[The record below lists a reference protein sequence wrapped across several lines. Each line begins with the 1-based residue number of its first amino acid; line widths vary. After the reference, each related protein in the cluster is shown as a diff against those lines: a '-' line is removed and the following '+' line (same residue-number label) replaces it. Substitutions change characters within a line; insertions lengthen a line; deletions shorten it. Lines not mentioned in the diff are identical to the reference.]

1 MKNFNLEPARRTLV
15 AAALCF
21 LPFTGAWQA
30 AHAAPLTIGL
40 AADVTSADP
49 HFHLYVPNQNI
60 ADHVYDRLIHRDDR
74 LFTAPGLALSWK
86 PVDDLT
92 WEMKLR
98 PNVKFHDGSPFTA
111 DDVKFS
117 IERVPTIKDSPGLM
131 TTYTRAIAAIEVV
144 DPLTIRFRTARPY
157 PLVPNDLSIIPI
169 VSRKAAANA
178 ATADFN
184 SGKAAVGTGPYKFVR
199 FARGDRIELVR
210 NDNYWGGR
218 PAWET
223 VTFRIMT
230 NDASRVAALL
240 SGDVD
245 AIDNVP
251 VPDLVR
257 IKKDANLQVVAK
269 TGYRLIYF
277 GLNQTDAGAAHFS
290 TKAGAPLGVNP
301 LKDLRVRQA
310 ISKAISRDS
319 IVGRVLE
326 GAGTAT
332 AQLVNSGLPGYM
344 PDLQPTNYD
353 PNGARE
359 LLAKAGYPE
368 GFRMVIHGP
377 NNRYLM
383 DDQIVQAVAQMLGRV
398 GITASVDVM
407 PAATFFPRNNKG
419 EFAMSLVGWAP
430 DSAEASSPLRA
441 LIATKDAQKG
451 LGNFNVG
458 YSSKNVDELI
468 DRAIVTVQPQARER
482 LLQEATRAAM
492 DDVAL
497 IPLHHQATVWA
508 MKRTVS
514 YPGRADERTHAGEFS
529 PGAKAAAARQN

>member
-1 MKNFNLEPARRTLV
+1 MKVPQFQALCQSLCLAAAV
-15 AAALCF
+15 AAAP
-21 LPFTGAWQA
+21 LPMLASSA
-30 AHAAPLTIGL
+30 LAAPLSIGL
-40 AADVTSADP
+40 AADVTSMDP

-60 ADHVYDRLIHRDDR
+60 ADHVYDRLIHRDDK
-74 LFTAPGLALSWK
+74 LYPSPGLALSWRA
-86 PVDDLT
+86 VDDLT

-111 DDVKFS
+111 EDVKFS

-131 TTYTRAIAAIEVV
+131 TTYTRAIASIEVV
-144 DPLTIRFRTARPY
+144 DPLTIRFRTGTPY
-157 PLVPNDLSIIPI
+157 PLVPNDLAIIPI
-169 VSRKAAANA
+169 VSKKAAANA
-178 ATADFN
+178 TSADFN
-184 SGKAAVGTGPYKFVR
+184 SGKAAIGTGPFKFVR
-199 FARGDRIELVR
+199 FNRGDRVELAR
-210 NDNYWGGR
+210 NEAYWGTK

-223 VTFRIMT
+223 VTFRILT

-251 VPDLVR
+251 VPDLAR

-277 GLNQTDAGAAHFS
+277 GLNQTEAAATHFS
-290 TKAGAPLGVNP
+290 TKAGAPLGTNP
-301 LKDLRVRQA
+301 LRDLRVRQA
-310 ISKAISRDS
+310 INKAISRDV
-319 IVGRVLE
+319 IVGRVME

-344 PDLQPTNYD
+344 TDLQPTSYD
-353 PNGARE
+353 PNGARD
-359 LLAKAGYPE
+359 LLARAGYPE
-368 GFRMVIHGP
+368 GFRMDLNGP

-398 GITASVDVM
+398 GITANVDVM

-458 YSSKNVDELI
+458 YSNKKVDELI
-468 DRAIVTVQPQARER
+468 ERAVVTVQPQAREK
-482 LLQEATRAAM
+482 LLQEATRAAV
-492 DDVAL
+492 DDVAI
-497 IPLHHQATVWA
+497 IPIHHQATVWA
-508 MKRTVS
+508 MKRTVH
-514 YPGRADERTHAGEFS
+514 YPGRADERTHAMEFT
-529 PGAKAAAARQN
+529 PAAGTKN

>member
-1 MKNFNLEPARRTLV
+1 MKNFKFRGVCKTLLST
-15 AAALCF
+15 AALC
-21 LPFTGAWQA
+21 LAPLAGMMPS

-40 AADVTSADP
+40 AADVTSMDP

-60 ADHVYDRLIHRDDR
+60 ADHVYDRLIHRDDK
-74 LFTAPGLALSWK
+74 LSTSPGLALSWK
-86 PVDDLT
+86 TVDDLT

-131 TTYTRAIAAIEVV
+131 TTYTRAIASIEVV
-144 DPLTIRFRTARPY
+144 DPLTIRFQTAKPY
-157 PLVPNDLSIIPI
+157 PLIPNDLAIIPI
-169 VSRKAAANA
+169 VSKKAASGASS
-178 ATADFN
+178 ADFN
-184 SGKAAVGTGPYKFVR
+184 SGKAAVGTGPFKFVR
-199 FARGDRIELVR
+199 FARGDRVELAR
-210 NDNYWGGR
+210 NDTYWGSK

-223 VTFRIMT
+223 VTFRLMT

-245 AIDNVP
+245 AIDSVP
-251 VPDLVR
+251 VPDLAR

-277 GLNQTDAGAAHFS
+277 GLNQTDAAAAHFTS
-290 TKAGAPLGVNP
+290 KTGTPLGANP
-301 LKDLRVRQA
+301 LRDLRVRQA
-310 ISKAISRDS
+310 INKAISRDA
-319 IVGRVLE
+319 IVGRVME

-344 PDLQPTNYD
+344 TDMPAVSYD
-353 PNGARE
+353 PNGARD
-359 LLAKAGYPE
+359 LLTKAGYPE
-368 GFRMVIHGP
+368 GFKMTLHGP

-383 DDQIVQAVAQMLGRV
+383 DDQIVQTVAQMLGRV
-398 GITASVDVM
+398 GITAAVEVM

-419 EFAMSLVGWAP
+419 EFSMSLVGWAP

-441 LIATKDAQKG
+441 LIATKDPQRG

-458 YSSKNVDELI
+458 YSNKKVDELI
-468 DRAIVTVQPQARER
+468 DRAIVIVQPQAREK
-482 LLQEATRAAM
+482 LLQDATRAAM
-492 DDVAL
+492 DDVAI
-497 IPLHHQATVWA
+497 IPLHHQASVWA

-514 YPGRADERTHAGEFS
+514 YSGRADERTHAMGFA
-529 PGAKAAAARQN
+529 PAGNAGAPKH